1 MGTPLFVVK
10 NGLHLFVTRDILA
23 RYEVFRWDN
32 YNGKTSDKI
41 LSVTYSTV
49 SWINKWYIG
58 IYWPYNR
65 QKQHLIITNP
75 HMEWQE
81 GYGMVFYGMQLIDIV
96 FGRF

>member
-10 NGLHLFVTRDILA
+10 NGLHLFVARDILA
-23 RYEVFRWDN
+23 RYEVYRWDS

-41 LSVTYSTV
+41 ISVTYSTV

-58 IYWPYNR
+58 IYWRYNR
-65 QKQHLIITNP
+65 QKHHLIITNP

-81 GYGMVFYGMQLIDIV
+81 GCGMVFYGVPLVDVV
-96 FGRF
+96 FERF